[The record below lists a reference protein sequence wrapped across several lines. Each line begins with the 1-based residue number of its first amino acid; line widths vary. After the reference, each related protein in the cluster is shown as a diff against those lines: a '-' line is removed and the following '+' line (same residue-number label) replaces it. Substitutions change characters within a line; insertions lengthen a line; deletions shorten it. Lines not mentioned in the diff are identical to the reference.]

1 MIYEPKIFQYRF
13 PTNIEN
19 INSSYSEPHNRY
31 FSLDECIV
39 SERFLVE
46 QFTTRVCEDG
56 EVSFQWKTYKD
67 LYVGDVVN
75 FYENE
80 KKFMGVVVYS
90 EYYAGFGISYID
102 DGYPSVVSLAD
113 PFACFSSVKI
123 IGNVNEN
130 LELLATDLRNVIILN
145 KLDEHE

>member
-46 QFTTRVCEDG
+46 QFTTRVCDD
-56 EVSFQWKTYKD
+56 YKD

-75 FYENE
+75 FYKNE

-113 PFACFSSVKI
+113 PFVCFSSVKI

-130 LELLATDLRNVIILN
+130 LELLATDLRDVIILN